1 MDDFTVINSRRY
13 LIGLTWPIFVELV
26 LQMLVSNVDQMM
38 VARTSSTAVAAI
50 GNANIITNL
59 LLISFSVIST
69 AATILITQYLG
80 AGSTQRVS
88 QTYTVALL
96 MNFALSLVICVALT
110 GFSQQ
115 IFSLMGVPAE
125 LMPESCDY
133 LQIIG
138 LGMPLQAIHLTFVA
152 FFRAH
157 GLTRQTMVISLAMNL
172 LNIVGNFIL
181 INGLG
186 PVPMLGVAGA
196 AISSVL
202 SRLVGMGIVIWLF
215 HRHVGQAFLLSNL
228 RPFPWDHLKRLLKI
242 GIPSGGESV
251 SYNLTQIVIQT
262 MCNTLPIFVITA
274 RAYCNMFAMLSY
286 IYANAIAQATQIVVG
301 YLMGARRTEETDRR
315 VNATLRGAMLVSFS
329 ISLLLFLFCRPLF
342 GLFTQG
348 PQVLDTCKLIMG
360 IEIILELGRA
370 ANICLFGA
378 LRTAGDLKFPLCLNV
393 CTVWTVAVG
402 GGWLLGIHFGLGL
415 PGLWAAMAFDEC
427 FRGVVSFFRWRSG
440 KWRQKHLID

>member
-1 MDDFTVINSRRY
+1 MNREPQSNSDLKERIIEWLKKTWASFRVWFKHYWQLFVAMLKKFWHRYQLTRWIIVIF
-13 LIGLTWPIFVELV
+13 LGIF
-26 LQMLVSNVDQMM
+26 
-38 VARTSSTAVAAI
+38 
-50 GNANIITNL
+50 
-59 LLISFSVIST
+59 
-69 AATILITQYLG
+69 LIT
-80 AGSTQRVS
+80 S
-88 QTYTVALL
+88 
-96 MNFALSLVICVALT
+96 
-110 GFSQQ
+110 
-115 IFSLMGVPAE
+115 
-125 LMPESCDY
+125 
-133 LQIIG
+133 
-138 LGMPLQAIHLTFVA
+138 IHLTFVA

-157 GLTRQTMVISLAMNL
+157 GLTRQTMVISLVMNL
-172 LNIVGNFIL
+172 LNIGGNFIL

-186 PVPMLGVAGA
+186 PIPVLGVAGA

-202 SRLVGMGIVIWLF
+202 SRLIGMGFVILLF
-215 HRHVGQAFLLSNL
+215 HRHIGRAFLLSNL

-262 MCNTLPIFVITA
+262 MCNTMPIFVITA

-301 YLMGARRTEETDRR
+301 YLMGARRIEDTDRR
-315 VNATLRGAMLVSFS
+315 VNATLRGAMLVSFV
-329 ISLLLFLFCRPLF
+329 ISLLLFLLCEPLF
-342 GLFTQG
+342 GLFTSD
-348 PQVLDTCKLIMG
+348 PQVLATCKTIMG

-415 PGLWAAMAFDEC
+415 T
-427 FRGVVSFFRWRSG
+427 GVALLVWFG
-440 KWRQKHLID
+440 MTG